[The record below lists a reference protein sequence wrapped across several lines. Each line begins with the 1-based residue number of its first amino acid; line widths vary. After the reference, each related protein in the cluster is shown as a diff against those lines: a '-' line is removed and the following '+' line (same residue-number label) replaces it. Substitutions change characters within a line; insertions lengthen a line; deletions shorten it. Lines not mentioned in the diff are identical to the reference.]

1 MCIFDGK
8 SLAPAAL
15 FVMRIFYNLAIA
27 LYSLVIRLCAPW
39 SSKAKHF
46 CRGRK
51 DWYERYRD
59 LLSAVKG
66 RKRIWMHC
74 ASLGEFEQGRPVL
87 EALKKQYPDTALV
100 LTFFSPSGYEVRKDY
115 KGADLVLYLPLDTP
129 RNAERFVKLLQPELA
144 LFVKYEFWYHYISV
158 LYRHK
163 IPVVY
168 FSAIFQPRHIFFK
181 WYGGFFRRMLYR
193 VSHFFVQNEESKD
206 LLEKIG
212 IGQVSIAGDTR
223 FDRAIAVA
231 GSPYRNEIIERFTAG
246 RKVLV
251 AGSTWPGDET
261 LLRKVLDLS
270 EDYCLVIAPHEI
282 DRSHIDAILHSYSA
296 YEPLCYNQME
306 VPSSVLP
313 GSRVLIVD
321 SFGVLAYLYRYA
333 DAVWIGGGFNPSG
346 IHNTVEA
353 AVYGKAVLFG
363 PRYKRFREAYD
374 MLALGGAAS
383 YGEGD
388 AAAIAA
394 LLKDHKALSAM
405 GDSALQYVAL
415 QAGATERIVSYIV
428 LKYLSTS
435 A

>member
-15 FVMRIFYNLAIA
+15 FVMRLFYNLAIA
-27 LYSLVIRLCAPW
+27 LYGLVIRLCAPW

-46 CRGRK
+46 YRGRK

-87 EALKKQYPDTALV
+87 EALKKQYPDTVLV

-223 FDRAIAVA
+223 FDRAIAIA

-296 YEPLCYNQME
+296 YEPLCYNQMG
-306 VPSSVLP
+306 VPSSVLR

-321 SFGVLAYLYRYA
+321 SFGMLAYLYRYA

>member
-1 MCIFDGK
+1 MLIFAGK
-8 SLAPAAL
+8 PFIQAAL
-15 FVMRIFYNLAIA
+15 FVMRLFYNLAIA
-27 LYSLVIRLCAPW
+27 LYGLLIRLCAPW

-51 DWYERYRD
+51 DWYERYRE
-59 LLSAVKG
+59 LLPELKD

-87 EALKKQYPDTALV
+87 EALKRQCPGTALV

-129 RNAERFVKLLQPELA
+129 GNAERFVKLLQPELA

-181 WYGGFFRRMLYR
+181 WYGGFFRRMLHR
-193 VSHFFVQNEESKD
+193 VSHFFVQNEESKK

-212 IGQVSIAGDTR
+212 IGRVAIAGDTR

-231 GSPYRNEIIERFTAG
+231 GSPYRNEVIEQFTAG

-251 AGSTWPGDET
+251 AGSTWPEDEA
-261 LLRKVLDLS
+261 LLRKVLDQS
-270 EDYCLVIAPHEI
+270 EGYCLVIAPHEI
-282 DRSHIDAILHSYSA
+282 DRPHIEAILQAYSA
-296 YEPLCYNQME
+296 YKPLLYSKQQGA
-306 VPSSVLP
+306 SSVLQ
-313 GSRVLIVD
+313 GSRVLIAD
-321 SFGVLAYLYRYA
+321 TFGMLAYIYRYA
-333 DAVWIGGGFNPSG
+333 DAVWVGGGFNPSG

-363 PRYKRFREAYD
+363 PVYKRFREAYD
-374 MLALGGAAS
+374 MLALGSAAS

-388 AAAIAA
+388 AAAIAL
-394 LLKDHKALSAM
+394 LLKDSKALSAM
-405 GDSALQYVAL
+405 GDSALKYVAL